1 MCGTT
6 ASAMT
11 DILTL
16 VFRTF
21 MSQTAV
27 TKELQATA
35 PAPPTCSTLVLGDHS
50 ISRSL
55 LLLAAVT
62 AASEMG
68 IKVMFFTQTQIQSLP
83 VSLQK
88 CFPNLSP
95 ESLKVRLKSFYDVT
109 VGCMHG

>member
-1 MCGTT
+1 
-6 ASAMT
+6 
-11 DILTL
+11 
-16 VFRTF
+16 

-27 TKELQATA
+27 TKDLQVTA
-35 PAPPTCSTLVLGDHS
+35 LAPPTCSTLVLGDHS

-68 IKVMFFTQTQIQSLP
+68 IKVMFFTHTQIQSLP

-88 CFPNLSP
+88 CVPNLSP
-95 ESLKVRLKSFYDVT
+95 ESLKVLSKSFYDAT
-109 VGCMHG
+109 VGFMHSYESVTDVL